1 MKKYLNKIF
10 QDFPVQ
16 LQIVL
21 LSIFLFVGCEGL
33 GLYVISTAGT
43 ASGTYIV
50 KKYLNGDVVEI
61 GQIFQLKDGRWIT
74 NKGIIL
80 KSDDPRILHLK

>member
-10 QDFPVQ
+10 
-16 LQIVL
+16 LVL
-21 LSIFLFVGCEGL
+21 FSVFVLIGCEGL

-43 ASGTYIV
+43 ASGTYV
-50 KKYLNGDVVEI
+50 AKKYFLDKDI

-80 KSDDPRILHLK
+80 KSDDPRILELEK

>member
-1 MKKYLNKIF
+1 MNKIF
-10 QDFPVQ
+10 
-16 LQIVL
+16 LVL
-21 LSIFLFVGCEGL
+21 FSVLVFIGCEGM

-43 ASGTYIV
+43 ASGTYV
-50 KKYLNGDVVEI
+50 AQKYFLDKDI

-80 KSDDPRILHLK
+80 KGDDPRISHLK

>member
-1 MKKYLNKIF
+1 MNKIF
-10 QDFPVQ
+10 
-16 LQIVL
+16 LVL
-21 LSIFLFVGCEGL
+21 FSVLVFIGCEGM

-43 ASGTYIV
+43 ASGTYIT
-50 KKYLNGDVVEI
+50 KKYLDKDQEV

-80 KSDDPRILHLK
+80 KGDDPRISHLK

>member
-1 MKKYLNKIF
+1 MQKYLNN
-10 QDFPVQ
+10 
-16 LQIVL
+16 
-21 LSIFLFVGCEGL
+21 IFLVLFSMFVLVGCEGV

-43 ASGTYIV
+43 ASGTYLTE
-50 KKYLNGDVVEI
+50 KYA

-80 KSDDPRILHLK
+80 KSDDPRVLQLEK

>member
-1 MKKYLNKIF
+1 MQKYLNKIF
-10 QDFPVQ
+10 
-16 LQIVL
+16 LVL
-21 LSIFLFVGCEGL
+21 FSVFVLIGCEGL

-43 ASGTYIV
+43 ASGTYV
-50 KKYLNGDVVEI
+50 AKKYFLDKDI

-80 KSDDPRILHLK
+80 KSDDPRILQLEK

>member
-10 QDFPVQ
+10 
-16 LQIVL
+16 LVL
-21 LSIFLFVGCEGL
+21 FGVFVLVGCEGM

-43 ASGTYIV
+43 ASGTYLTE
-50 KKYLNGDVVEI
+50 KYLLDKDA

-80 KSDDPRILHLK
+80 KSDDPRILQLEK

>member
-10 QDFPVQ
+10 
-16 LQIVL
+16 LVL
-21 LSIFLFVGCEGL
+21 FSVFVLVGCEGM

-43 ASGTYIV
+43 ASGTYV
-50 KKYLNGDVVEI
+50 AKKYFLDKDI

-80 KSDDPRILHLK
+80 KSDDPRIQHLEK

>member
-10 QDFPVQ
+10 LVMFS
-16 LQIVL
+16 VL
-21 LSIFLFVGCEGL
+21 VLIGWEGL
-33 GLYVISTAGT
+33 GLNVISTAGT
-43 ASGTYIV
+43 ASGTYV
-50 KKYLNGDVVEI
+50 AKKYFLDKDI

-80 KSDDPRILHLK
+80 KSDDPRILQLEK

>member
-10 QDFPVQ
+10 
-16 LQIVL
+16 LVL
-21 LSIFLFVGCEGL
+21 FGVFVLVGCEGM
-33 GLYVISTAGT
+33 GLYVISTAVT
-43 ASGTYIV
+43 ASGTYIT
-50 KKYLNGDVVEI
+50 KKYLLDKDI

-80 KSDDPRILHLK
+80 KSDDPRILQLEK

>member
-10 QDFPVQ
+10 QGFPVQ
-16 LQIVL
+16 LQLVL
-21 LSIFLFVGCEGL
+21 FSIFLFVGCEGL

-43 ASGTYIV
+43 ASGTYIT
-50 KKYLNGDVVEI
+50 KKYLMDKDI

>member
-10 QDFPVQ
+10 
-16 LQIVL
+16 LVL
-21 LSIFLFVGCEGL
+21 FSVFVLIGCEGL

-43 ASGTYIV
+43 ASGTYV
-50 KKYLNGDVVEI
+50 AKKYFLDKDI

-80 KSDDPRILHLK
+80 KSDDPRILQLEK

>member
-1 MKKYLNKIF
+1 MQKYLNKIF
-10 QDFPVQ
+10 
-16 LQIVL
+16 LVL
-21 LSIFLFVGCEGL
+21 FGVFVLIGCEGM

-43 ASGTYIV
+43 ASGTYV
-50 KKYLNGDVVEI
+50 AKKYFLDKDL

-80 KSDDPRILHLK
+80 KSDDPRILQLEK